1 MNMVAVDILTEK
13 PSDNEPGGKHLNVDQ
28 VKIVAKMPVQYSEH
42 GADAAAAEEATEA
55 AAPADSAHS
64 KRPKDRVKRSV
75 AIHTGYVG
83 TGYKGSSIN
92 RTLGDDVTIEQVLEK
107 ALFAAGCIS
116 EANFGSFSKV
126 KWSRASRTDKGVH
139 SLATVMG
146 LRMLVD
152 DSRYA
157 VGPEGD
163 VEGLKLADSINQHLP
178 PQIRVFT
185 VQKTNKKF
193 SARHRCEERV
203 YQYYLPASMIDL
215 KCDGSEEDA
224 ARLAAFRD
232 ALACF
237 QGCHPFHNYTRRQVY
252 QPGGANVQYRPGR
265 GASKRIRDSD
275 SQAFGQEPVPG
286 GDTAGVTTQPPDAAG
301 AGGDVTFCPAAAA
314 TASTEAAEAPP
325 AAVGAGEGADGTDA
339 EMHGAASEHAH
350 QMRNQQ
356 ERHLGEGDDGAGGEP
371 DAKRAKTDDAA
382 VVAVTPA
389 AEVGVAAEAEGLAEP
404 AGVGTGTVSGRH
416 GGGGERGAAVTAGRG
431 SRGRGKRR
439 RRGDGAGG
447 SDDDEDDEEEEEE
460 DGGAGE
466 LDDDDDEEGGAGA
479 AAATDGGVD
488 CRAGG
493 SDEPRRGRYGP
504 DGRVV
509 VVQWQTEI
517 DPRDRVM
524 QTYYRRIHHFT
535 ASDPKPLLEGGTS
548 CLLLEV
554 RGQSFMLHHIR
565 HMIGGAV
572 AVALG
577 LMSKDMLMGSMQPPA
592 RVTVPRAPPHTL
604 LLADCAFG
612 LFPQQFGVGD
622 NDLRNVTGERLSVRA
637 GGLARREEF
646 RERVLLPA
654 LQHLVD
660 LPEWNQWKASLY
672 DIYPFP
678 QAAAEL
684 FVSSYLSFK
693 DHKDAVKRA
702 RQEQQAR
709 RAQEGGQEEKPEGGE
724 DGKDKGAGGKA
735 ADGWSGS
742 TRGGDRSG
750 WGGRGGGGRGRGRG
764 GWRVGGRGGGK
775 H

>member
-1 MNMVAVDILTEK
+1 MSEAPTNTVAVDSITEK
-13 PSDNEPGGKHLNVDQ
+13 PYDNEPGGNQLKSDDNNVKAASQ
-28 VKIVAKMPVQYSEH
+28 VPILTPEH

-55 AAPADSAHS
+55 AVPAGSVHS

-163 VEGLKLADSINQHLP
+163 VEGLALADAINLHLP
-178 PQIRVFT
+178 PQIRVFS

-193 SARHRCEERV
+193 SARHMCEERV

-224 ARLAAFRD
+224 ARLATFRD

-237 QGCHPFHNYTRRQVY
+237 QGNHPFHNYTRRQIY

-265 GASKRIRDSD
+265 GAFKRTRENEG
-275 SQAFGQEPVPG
+275 QAHGGQEPAPG
-286 GDTAGVTTQPPDAAG
+286 GDEGEPPAASGVGDDAA
-301 AGGDVTFCPAAAA
+301 APAAAA
-314 TASTEAAEAPP
+314 AAAPEMGNAP
-325 AAVGAGEGADGTDA
+325 SSAEGGGEGTGSADA
-339 EMHGAASEHAH
+339 EMHEAAPEHAH
-350 QMRNQQ
+350 KTHQHQ
-356 ERHLGEGDDGAGGEP
+356 EQHLGECNDGTEGET

-382 VVAVTPA
+382 A
-389 AEVGVAAEAEGLAEP
+389 AKEEVAAEAVG
-404 AGVGTGTVSGRH
+404 AGSGTASGCH
-416 GGGGERGAAVTAGRG
+416 GDGGEQGPAARAGRG
-431 SRGRGKRR
+431 SGGGGRGERR
-439 RRGDGAGG
+439 RRGGGARG
-447 SDDDEDDEEEEEE
+447 SDEDEDEEDEE
-460 DGGAGE
+460 GGAGE
-466 LDDDDDEEGGAGA
+466 LDEEEDAEGGAADADG
-479 AAATDGGVD
+479 DGGG
-488 CRAGG
+488 CREGG
-493 SDEPRRGRYGP
+493 GDKPRRGRYGP

-517 DPRDRVM
+517 DPRDRVT

-577 LMSKDMLMGSMQPPA
+577 LMTKDMLMGSLQPPA
-592 RVTVPRAPPHTL
+592 RVTLPRAPPHTL
-604 LLADCAFG
+604 LLADCTFG
-612 LFPQQFGVGD
+612 RFPHQFGVGD
-622 NDLRNVTGERLSVRA
+622 NDLRNVTGERLTARA
-637 GGLARREEF
+637 GGLSRREEF

-654 LQHLVD
+654 LQQLVE
-660 LPEWNQWKASLY
+660 LPEWAQWKASLY

-678 QAAAEL
+678 LAAAEL
-684 FVSSYLSFK
+684 FLSSYLPFK
-693 DHKDAVKRA
+693 EHKDALKRHL
-702 RQEQQAR
+702 QERWAQQF
-709 RAQEGGQEEKPEGGE
+709 GG
-724 DGKDKGAGGKA
+724 
-735 ADGWSGS
+735 
-742 TRGGDRSG
+742 
-750 WGGRGGGGRGRGRG
+750 
-764 GWRVGGRGGGK
+764 
-775 H
+775 